1 MPRERLIN
9 GRYTVLTFLLLAVL
23 VSGCSKKTSGISWN
37 FLDKNKLDVQE
48 ADFDYFSGK
57 AKINYKDHEQDIK
70 AKANLRIR
78 KDSVIWISFSA
89 VGIQGARC
97 LINKDSITIMNLV
110 KKEYYVFDYD
120 SLSKQF
126 NFDVNYEA
134 IQAATLGN
142 LIKKRDGNDVVE
154 KEEGL
159 YILKQNSGNVSINN
173 FVNPKTMKIE
183 RVEMTEDSTKNTA
196 VIRYYDFQ
204 MVDKSAF
211 PYSAILSIFYKEGIK
226 TLNTVIEMEYSRAQV
241 EDKELKFP
249 FNIPKKYERK

>member
-1 MPRERLIN
+1 MNSRKTALA
-9 GRYTVLTFLLLAVL
+9 FLLAAATLM
-23 VSGCSKKTSGISWN
+23 GCSKKTSGISWN
-37 FLDKNKLDVQE
+37 FLDKNKLEVKQ
-48 ADFDYFSGK
+48 ADFEYFSGK
-57 AKINYKDHEQDIK
+57 AKINYKDDELDIK

-78 KDSVIWISFSA
+78 KDSVIWISFSS

-110 KKEYYVFDYD
+110 KKEYYVFNYD

-126 NFDVNYEA
+126 NFDVNYNVV
-134 IQAATLGN
+134 QAAALGN
-142 LIKKRDGNDVVE
+142 LIKQRNGDDIVE

-204 MVDKSAF
+204 MVEQSAF
-211 PYSAILSIFYKEGIK
+211 PFSAILSIFYKEGIK
-226 TLNTVIEMEYSRAQV
+226 TLNTVIEMEYSRAQL

>member
-1 MPRERLIN
+1 MSSRNLSALAMI
-9 GRYTVLTFLLLAVL
+9 FILAV
-23 VSGCSKKTSGISWN
+23 SAGCSKKTSGISWN
-37 FLDKNKLDVQE
+37 FLDRNRLDIQQ
-48 ADFDYFSGK
+48 ADFEYFSGK
-57 AKINYKDHEQDIK
+57 AKINYKDDELDIK
-70 AKANLRIR
+70 ARANIRIR

-110 KKEYYVFDYD
+110 KKEYYVFNYD
-120 SLSKQF
+120 SLTKQF
-126 NFDVNYEA
+126 NFEVNYDA
-134 IQAATLGN
+134 IQAATFGN
-142 LIKKRDGNDVVE
+142 LIKPRDKSDVVE
-154 KEEGL
+154 REEGL
-159 YILKQNSGNVSINN
+159 YILKQNSRNVSIDN

-204 MVDKSAF
+204 MVEKTAF

-226 TLNTVIEMEYSRAQV
+226 TLNTVIEMEYSKAEL

>member
-1 MPRERLIN
+1 MNSRFTSIIIILMFVGII
-9 GRYTVLTFLLLAVL
+9 
-23 VSGCSKKTSGISWN
+23 GCSKKTSGISWN

-48 ADFDYFSGK
+48 ANFEYFSGK
-57 AKINYKDHEQDIK
+57 AKINYKDDELDIK
-70 AKANLRIR
+70 ARANVRIR
-78 KDSVIWISFSA
+78 KDSVIWISFSS

-97 LINKDSITIMNLV
+97 LINEDSITIMNLV
-110 KKEYYVFDYD
+110 KKEYYVFNYD

-126 NFDVNYEA
+126 NFEVNYNA
-134 IQAATLGN
+134 IQAATFGN
-142 LIKKRDGNDVVE
+142 LIKSRDKTDVVE

-159 YILKQNSGNVSINN
+159 YILKQNSGNVSIDN

-204 MVDKSAF
+204 MVDQSAF
-211 PYSAILSIFYKEGIK
+211 PYSAILSIFYKKGVK
-226 TLNTVIEMEYSRAQV
+226 MLNTVIEMEYSKA
-241 EDKELKFP
+241 ELGDKELKFP

>member
-1 MPRERLIN
+1 MNRLASMML
-9 GRYTVLTFLLLAVL
+9 VLL
-23 VSGCSKKTSGISWN
+23 VISGFTGCSKRTSGISWN
-37 FLDKNKLDVQE
+37 FLDKNRLDIQE

-57 AKINYKDHEQDIK
+57 AKINYKDDELDIK
-70 AKANLRIR
+70 ARANVRIR
-78 KDSVIWISFSA
+78 KDSVIWISFSS

-110 KKEYYVFDYD
+110 KKEYYVFNYD

-134 IQAATLGN
+134 IQAATFGN
-142 LIKKRDGNDVVE
+142 LIKKRDKSDIVE

-159 YILKQNSGNVSINN
+159 YILKQSSGNVSISN

-204 MVDKSAF
+204 MVEKSAF
-211 PYSAILSIFYKEGIK
+211 PYSAILSIFYKEGVK
-226 TLNTVIEMEYSRAQV
+226 MLNTVIEMEYSKAEI